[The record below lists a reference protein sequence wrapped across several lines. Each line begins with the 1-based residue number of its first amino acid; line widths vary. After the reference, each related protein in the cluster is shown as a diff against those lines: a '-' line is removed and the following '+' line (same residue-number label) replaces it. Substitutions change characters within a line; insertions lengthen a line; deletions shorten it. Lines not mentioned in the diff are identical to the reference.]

1 MVDSHLFEFM
11 EEQLRQT
18 PTRFH
23 RYAYPQIDWEGRLT
37 GIVGPRGVGKS
48 TMMLQYILEHRS
60 EGYHLY
66 VSADSP
72 YFATHNLVD
81 LVDDFVK
88 DGGTHLYIDEVHKY
102 AGWSRDLKLI
112 YDVYSKLKVTF
123 TGSSV
128 LDITKGEADLSRRAV
143 IEQMQ
148 GLSFREYLEFR
159 HDIVIPVYDLDDIVS
174 HRVVLPQEIEHPL
187 PYFRAYLADG
197 YYPFAHEGRFVTRM
211 LQVVNQTI
219 EVDIPQFADMRAS
232 TARKLKQMLAII
244 SNIAPVKPNADSLAR
259 EIGISKNNVPDYL
272 VFLERAGMIGL
283 LRDDTTGLIALGKIE
298 KVYVDNPS
306 LMTALANG
314 MPDVGNI
321 RETFFYNQ
329 MRVRNHITA
338 SRVSD
343 FKIGKYTFEVG
354 GRNKGKKQI
363 QDIDNGYVVKDDIEF
378 GGATVI
384 PLWHFGLN
392 Y

>member
-1 MVDSHLFEFM
+1 M
-11 EEQLRQT
+11 
-18 PTRFH
+18 
-23 RYAYPQIDWEGRLT
+23 
-37 GIVGPRGVGKS
+37 
-48 TMMLQYILEHRS
+48 
-60 EGYHLY
+60 
-66 VSADSP
+66 
-72 YFATHNLVD
+72 
-81 LVDDFVK
+81 
-88 DGGTHLYIDEVHKY
+88 
-102 AGWSRDLKLI
+102 
-112 YDVYSKLKVTF
+112 
-123 TGSSV
+123 
-128 LDITKGEADLSRRAV
+128 
-143 IEQMQ
+143 
-148 GLSFREYLEFR
+148 
-159 HDIVIPVYDLDDIVS
+159 S

-232 TARKLKQMLAII
+232 TARKLKQMLAIV

-272 VFLERAGMIGL
+272 VYLERAGMIGL
-283 LRDDTTGLIALGKIE
+283 LRDDTTGLIALGKVE

-314 MPDVGNI
+314 VPDVGNM

-329 MRVRNHITA
+329 MRVRNQITA

-354 GRNKGKKQI
+354 GRIKGKKQI
-363 QDIDNGYVVKDDIEF
+363 QDINNGYVVKDDIEF
-378 GGATVI
+378 GGGNVI